1 MKITIDFS
9 RDFLHVLFSIVELAF
24 AVLSTYALGHYY
36 IERQKREVEK
46 AERMMQ
52 EQQNDQDEE

>member
-9 RDFLHVLFSIVELAF
+9 GDFLHIFFSIAALAF
-24 AVLSTYALGHYY
+24 SVLSTYALGHYY

-52 EQQNDQDEE
+52 ERQNDQDEE